1 MIQIYTASNT
11 NFEKNGDMVLMP
23 STCKIST
30 KINDAWVLEIEHP
43 VLTEVV
49 EGNEIKRWELIEE
62 GAVIKAPFYNREQL
76 YRIRKRSRTDNSV
89 TATAEPIFM
98 DALNDCFLIDVRP
111 TNRTG
116 QEALDLMTAPNSKYK
131 GVSDITGLSTA
142 YYQTM
147 NLIEAINGDNENSF
161 VRRWGGEIFFDNY
174 TVHVDR
180 QIGSDKG
187 VQVLYGKN
195 IKVDGFSEDVDTC
208 DVVTRIVPKAY
219 NGHMLDGNAP
229 WVDSPLI
236 GKYPVICTKV
246 VQYDDIK
253 LQDDASEDDAEN
265 GILVCDSLAVLRQ
278 ELVKK
283 CNAEFAAGIDKPK
296 VTIAADMEL
305 LENTVEY
312 GEYRVLETVG
322 LGDTVHCK
330 HRKLGIQTDARVIEM
345 VYDCMK
351 QRTESVVLGDF
362 EYNYFQD
369 VSSVFNRVDSAIR
382 QDGSLIA
389 QQIQG
394 IVDGMKASLRVQK
407 TIAKK
412 QDVRAILFEDLD
424 PNSSTYGAMCLGTL
438 GFQIANSRTADGTDW
453 AWGTCGDANG
463 LYADYIIGRVL
474 AGITVR
480 GCRIES
486 IDGNSRTTIDGG
498 NIATNNMTATG
509 GTISG
514 PTIISENGKLKITI
528 SNGKILIVNS
538 GDANAPNQIEVRY
551 IGGGVTKISPVGVR
565 LEDSTGDTRTEIRP
579 GNVKCYNNGKKIF
592 DSGQ

>member
-1 MIQIYTASNT
+1 MIQIYSAENT
-11 NFEKNGDMVLMP
+11 DYEKNGDIVLTP
-23 STCKIST
+23 AACKISA
-30 KINDAWVLEIEHP
+30 KINDAWSLELEHP
-43 VLTEVV
+43 VLTETA
-49 EGNEIKRWELIEE
+49 GGREIKRWRYIEE
-62 GAVIKAPFYNREQL
+62 GAVIKAPFYNKEQL
-76 YRIRKRSRTDNSV
+76 YRIKKKTVTDTKV

-98 DALNDCFLIDVRP
+98 DAKDDCFLIDIRP
-111 TNRTG
+111 TNKTG

-131 GVSDITGLSTA
+131 GVSDISGLSTA

-161 VRRWGGEIFFDNY
+161 VNRWGGEIFFDNY
-174 TVHVDR
+174 TVHVDL

-195 IKVDGFSEDVDTC
+195 IKVDGFSEEVDTC

-219 NGHMLDGNAP
+219 NGHMLDGSAP

-236 GKYPVICTKV
+236 RKYPVVCTKV
-246 VQYDDIK
+246 IQYDDIK
-253 LQDDASEDDAEN
+253 LQDDASEDDTEN
-265 GILVCDSLAVLRQ
+265 GIIVCADLTTLRR

-312 GEYRVLETVG
+312 EEYKILETVG
-322 LGDTVHCK
+322 LGDMVHCK

-345 VYDCMK
+345 VYDCLR

-369 VSSVFNRVDSAIR
+369 VSSIFNRVDSAIR

-424 PNSSTYGAMCLGTL
+424 PSSSTYGAMCLGTL
-438 GFQIANSRTADGTDW
+438 GFQIANTRTADGTDW
-453 AWGTCGDANG
+453 KWSTFGTAKGFS
-463 LYADYIIGRVL
+463 ADLITAGTLAAIRILGATITGGIITG
-474 AGITVR
+474 
-480 GCRIES
+480 
-486 IDGNSRTTIDGG
+486 TTINGV
-498 NIATNNMTATG
+498 
-509 GTISG
+509 TINGS
-514 PTIISENGKLKITI
+514 TIISEANGTKITI
-528 SNGKILIVNS
+528 AGGKIKIEVTQAGKANAIELTYPGGNTIRLSSAGLTLSDNSGSNRTLIYPGRITVNGKVLS
-538 GDANAPNQIEVRY
+538 
-551 IGGGVTKISPVGVR
+551 
-565 LEDSTGDTRTEIRP
+565 
-579 GNVKCYNNGKKIF
+579 
-592 DSGQ
+592 

>member
-1 MIQIYTASNT
+1 MIQIYSAENT
-11 NFEKNGDMVLMP
+11 DYEKNGDIVLTP
-23 STCKIST
+23 AACKISA
-30 KINDAWVLEIEHP
+30 KINDAWSLELEHP
-43 VLTEVV
+43 VLTETA
-49 EGNEIKRWELIEE
+49 GGREIKRWRYIEE
-62 GAVIKAPFYNREQL
+62 GAVIKAPFYNKEQL
-76 YRIRKRSRTDNSV
+76 YRIKKKTVTDTKV

-98 DALNDCFLIDVRP
+98 DAKDDCFLIDIRP
-111 TNRTG
+111 TNKTG

-131 GVSDITGLSTA
+131 GVSDISGLSTA

-161 VRRWGGEIFFDNY
+161 VNRWGGEIFFDNY
-174 TVHVDR
+174 TVHVDL

-195 IKVDGFSEDVDTC
+195 IKVDGFSEEVDTC

-412 QDVRAILFEDLD
+412 QDVRAILFEDLN
-424 PNSSTYGAMCLGTL
+424 PASSTYGAMCLGTL
-438 GFQIANSRTADGTDW
+438 GFQIANARTADGTDW
-453 AWGTCGDANG
+453 DWRTFGT
-463 LYADYIIGRVL
+463 ADGFSSDLITAGTL
-474 AGITVR
+474 AAGKIYGIDIS
-480 GCRIES
+480 GCTIT
-486 IDGNSRTTIDGG
+486 GN
-498 NIATNNMTATG
+498 NISG
-509 GTISG
+509 GTINGVTINGS
-514 PTIISENGKLKITI
+514 TIISEANGTKITI
-528 SNGKILIVNS
+528 TGGKIKIEVTQAGKANAIELTHPGGNTIRLSSAGLTLSDNSGSNRTLIYPGRITVNGKVLS
-538 GDANAPNQIEVRY
+538 
-551 IGGGVTKISPVGVR
+551 
-565 LEDSTGDTRTEIRP
+565 
-579 GNVKCYNNGKKIF
+579 
-592 DSGQ
+592 